1 MEVQAKKEVWAKLF
15 DDKALG
21 AGNFLIKAHQAYPDR
36 NEVFLFLEKPYVS
49 PSGHAHS
56 SFSLDTLY
64 TVVAELAAWY
74 AHHDVQQGAYVC
86 VYLGDG
92 IASFLHFLA
101 LNSLGAVPVL
111 VNGNLRVD
119 IAVAYAQ
126 INRFTVFAY
135 DRETAARWQLP
146 APLAGVKAL
155 DAGFAEGA
163 AAAMAPLPAGQWPV
177 ERHGDDTIMICH
189 SSGTTGIPKAV
200 LFGHDQFFAG
210 KRERLQGFVERD
222 DDRLATAMP
231 TTHAAGISYLMT
243 GTLLQ
248 LPTLSLNTQLG
259 GAVAEA
265 IVGFRATIVTAF
277 SQTYASLA
285 EQNLPDAFL
294 GTVQRFYNTGDTAHE
309 SHIRELLRIAPQ
321 ARFTDMFGASELGMS
336 QFYKVSRAN
345 DVTTIRTVGSPA
357 PYAHCVI
364 LSPDGR
370 ELADGVPGYFGVRS
384 PTVTPGYHGQPH
396 LTALTRL
403 NGYWLTGDVGLRKS
417 NGEFVHLDRIVDVV
431 DTTLGTP
438 GYTLLLEE
446 HLLRLDEVF
455 DVSVTG
461 VSRGPVR
468 EEAVLVLVRLAAGAT
483 LDVEQLLHHTL
494 SCHPFQGKP
503 ALPDY
508 TLCVGVIAPDFALPV
523 GSTGKVLKRV
533 VRDGFWSWQRDFDGG
548 DRSRFAELLWN
559 HQADLSAL
567 PREAER
573 SLLEHV
579 FAA

>member
-1 MEVQAKKEVWAKLF
+1 M
-15 DDKALG
+15 KAYE
-21 AGNFLIKAHQAYPDR
+21 AYPNRD
-36 NEVFLFLEKPYVS
+36 EVFLFLEKPYVS
-49 PSGHAHS
+49 PSGHAHQ
-56 SFSLDTLY
+56 SFSLETLHA
-64 TVVAELAAWY
+64 VVAELAAWY
-74 AHHDVQQGAYVC
+74 AHQAVERGEYVC
-86 VYLGDG
+86 LYLGDG
-92 IASFLHFLA
+92 VASFLHFLA
-101 LNSLGAVPVL
+101 LNSLGCVPVL
-111 VNGNLRVD
+111 VNGNLRPD

-126 INRFTVFAY
+126 INRFTVLAY

-146 APLAGVKAL
+146 GPLAGVKAL
-155 DAGFAEGA
+155 DAGFQEGLAIRFA
-163 AAAMAPLPAGQWPV
+163 ALPAGQLLV
-177 ERHGDDTIMICH
+177 DRHGEDTIMICH

-222 DDRLATAMP
+222 DDRLVTAMP

-248 LPTLSLNTQLG
+248 LPTLSLNTQFG
-259 GAVAEA
+259 NAVANLIA
-265 IVGFRATIVTAF
+265 DFRATIVTAF

-285 EQNLPDAFL
+285 DQHLPDAYL

-321 ARFTDMFGASELGMS
+321 ARFIDMFGASELGMS

-345 DVTTIRTVGSPA
+345 DVTSIRTVGTPA
-357 PYAHCVI
+357 PYASCAI
-364 LSPDGR
+364 LAPDGQ
-370 ELADGVPGYFGVRS
+370 ELGDGVPGYFGVRS
-384 PTVTPGYHGQPH
+384 PTVTPGYYGQPR

-403 NGYWLTGDVGLRKS
+403 NGYWLTGDIGLRKS

-431 DTTLGTP
+431 NTTLGAP

-446 HLLRLDEVF
+446 HLLRLDNVF

-461 VSRGPVR
+461 VSRGPTF
-468 EEAVLVLVRLAAGAT
+468 EEAIVVLVRLASGADARARA
-483 LDVEQLLHHTL
+483 DVERLLYHTL
-494 SCHPFQGKP
+494 ACHPFQGKP
-503 ALPDY
+503 MLPDY
-508 TLCVGVIAPDFALPV
+508 TVVVGVTAPDFALPV

-533 VRDGFWSWQRDFDGG
+533 VRDSFWSWQRDHDDG
-548 DRSRFAELLWN
+548 DRSKFVELLWN
-559 HQADLSAL
+559 HQADLSLL